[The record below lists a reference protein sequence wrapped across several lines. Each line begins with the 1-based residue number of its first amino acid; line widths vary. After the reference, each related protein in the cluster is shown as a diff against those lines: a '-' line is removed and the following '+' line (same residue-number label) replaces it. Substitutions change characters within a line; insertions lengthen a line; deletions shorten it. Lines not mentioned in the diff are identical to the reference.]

1 MNAINS
7 AIDSATTNTTSAAG
21 WYAQLAKPF
30 FAPPSWVFGPVWA
43 VLYLVIAISFGYV
56 LVKCLRRRLPPGLL
70 LPFLLNL
77 VFNAAYSPIQFGLR
91 NNLLASIDILLIL
104 GTLLWALGAV
114 WRPARWVA
122 IVNIPYLLWVAF
134 ATVLQLCI
142 TWLNR

>member
-1 MNAINS
+1 MNGSN
-7 AIDSATTNTTSAAG
+7 NAAD

-43 VLYLVIAISFGYV
+43 VLYLLIAISFGYV
-56 LVKCLRRRLPPGLL
+56 LVQCLRRKFPLRLL

-91 NNLLASIDILLIL
+91 NNLLASIDILLIVA
-104 GTLLWALGAV
+104 TLLWALNAI
-114 WRPARWVA
+114 WRHDRWVA

-134 ATVLQLCI
+134 ATVLQLSI
-142 TWLNR
+142 AWLNR